1 VGLITFLVDV
11 ELGGLQKAISG
22 DVSREHIFDDKL
34 GWVSNG
40 RLWSCNTQTNTHAIG
55 VLHGIDCVH
64 DREGTIS
71 NIFYDLFLFLQDL
84 VVILFGHDLSEFF
97 IEVLIQSLVC

>member
-1 VGLITFLVDV
+1 
-11 ELGGLQKAISG
+11 
-22 DVSREHIFDDKL
+22 
-34 GWVSNG
+34 
-40 RLWSCNTQTNTHAIG
+40 
-55 VLHGIDCVH
+55 LHGIDCVH
-64 DREGTIS
+64 DWEGTIS